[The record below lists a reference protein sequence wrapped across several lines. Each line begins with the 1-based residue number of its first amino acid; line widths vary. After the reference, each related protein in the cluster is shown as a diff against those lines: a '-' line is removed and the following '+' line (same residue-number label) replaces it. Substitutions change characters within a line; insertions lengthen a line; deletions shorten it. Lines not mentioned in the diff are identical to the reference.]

1 MFTTA
6 IYNTG
11 GTVIVGGQNIQVNN
25 QKEDI
30 EGLLKEVAKLGYE
43 QKELEELRQ
52 AVTDDKNEGKTPDIA
67 EGKTGKW
74 FTGALKKAGTG
85 VVKAGV
91 DVAASV
97 ITQAIKHYGGG

>member
-1 MFTTA
+1 
-6 IYNTG
+6 
-11 GTVIVGGQNIQVNN
+11 VPRRCSPR
-25 QKEDI
+25 
-30 EGLLKEVAKLGYE
+30 LKEVAKLGYE